1 MTTIEAFDRELQA
14 MNLTNPKVIILWKDE
29 DVLLRAIEL
38 LLNTK
43 VGWKVTRFA
52 DHWDENSLLQ
62 IVDEIHPDVFIV
74 HEGVLTEKMHLFTK
88 FVLEFSKL
96 KIITLS
102 LENNLVNIYNR
113 STLSIREVTDL
124 FSIIEDNIPMNER
137 GGETRTFAGV
147 EITPASE

>member
-14 MNLTNPKVIILWKDE
+14 MNLTNPKVVILWKDE

-38 LLNTK
+38 LLKTK
-43 VGWKVTRFA
+43 AGWQVTRFA
-52 DHWDENSLLQ
+52 DNWDENSMLQ
-62 IVDEIHPDVFIV
+62 IVDEMHPDVFIV
-74 HEGVLTEKMHLFTK
+74 QEDILTEKMHLFTK
-88 FVLEFSKL
+88 FALGFSKL

-124 FSIIEDNIPMNER
+124 FSIIEDNSPMN
-137 GGETRTFAGV
+137 
-147 EITPASE
+147 